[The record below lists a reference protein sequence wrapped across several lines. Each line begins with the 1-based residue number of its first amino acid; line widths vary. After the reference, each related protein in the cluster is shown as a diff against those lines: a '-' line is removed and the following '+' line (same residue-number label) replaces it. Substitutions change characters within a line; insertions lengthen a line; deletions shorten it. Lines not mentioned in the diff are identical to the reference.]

1 MNIAL
6 VAIGRRENEYAR
18 EFVAYYLEAGFDH
31 IIIIDNNH
39 RKEEHFEDV
48 LSDYMADGKVTIEN
62 YRDRELVQC
71 IAYNDIYAKY
81 GSRYDWLAYFDFDEF
96 LTVNDGRTVKEWLA
110 GFPKDADEVL
120 INWKIMTDNG
130 LMEND
135 GRPMIERFTEPM
147 PLDTVLKKNIPENN
161 HVKCIVRGGMDH
173 SEFTRTP
180 HSSDN
185 CTHCYHASGHPCP
198 SSPFHPY
205 DHSTAMLL
213 HFTTKTIGEWMRNKW
228 QKGVGTAV
236 GDSFKRKYREYFF
249 RINKRTPEKEAY
261 MAAFEQSYARRLTVC
276 IVHYNTPELTMAA
289 IRSLWKHTPG
299 VYVIVFDNSDRRPF
313 TAAAA
318 RPLDACAASNS
329 SKATG
334 RRDSGNLFTLHSSL
348 LEVIDNTRGQLID
361 FDQWLN
367 TFPDREPSPGNNYGS
382 AKHCYS
388 VQWLIDHRRNPFMLM
403 DSDVLVRQDIAPLF
417 DDRFA
422 FVAHVG
428 CNTRRRFGFELLKA
442 DPFLCYV
449 NVPML
454 RQYGVRY
461 FDSAHMWNLVSR
473 SPNNRYDTGAWLY
486 HEVKA
491 KRLPF
496 RDVDVKADYIHHLG
510 HGSWRNKDYRQW
522 LEEYQDLW
530 K

>member
-18 EFVAYYLEAGFDH
+18 EFVSYYLRLGFDH

-39 RKEEHFEDV
+39 HREEYFEDV
-48 LSDYMADGKVTIEN
+48 LSDYMADGKVTIED
-62 YRDRELVQC
+62 YRDRDLVQC
-71 IAYNDIYAKY
+71 ISYNDIYAKY
-81 GSRYDWLAYFDFDEF
+81 GSQYDWLAYFDFDEF
-96 LTVNDGRTVKEWLA
+96 LMINDGRTVKEWLA
-110 GFPKDADEVL
+110 GFPQDADEVL
-120 INWKIMTDNG
+120 VNWKCMRDG
-130 LMEND
+130 GMLEND

-147 PLDTVLKKNIPENN
+147 PLDMVLKKNIPENN
-161 HVKCIVRGGMDH
+161 HVKCIIRGGMDH

-205 DHSTAMLL
+205 DHRTAMLL

-313 TAAAA
+313 TAAAY
-318 RPLDACAASNS
+318 S
-329 SKATG
+329 S
-334 RRDSGNLFTLHSSL
+334 LFTLNSSL

-361 FDQWLN
+361 FGQWLN

-417 DDRFA
+417 DDRYA

-510 HGSWRNKDYRQW
+510 HGSWRDKDYRQW
-522 LEEYQDLW
+522 LEEHQDLW